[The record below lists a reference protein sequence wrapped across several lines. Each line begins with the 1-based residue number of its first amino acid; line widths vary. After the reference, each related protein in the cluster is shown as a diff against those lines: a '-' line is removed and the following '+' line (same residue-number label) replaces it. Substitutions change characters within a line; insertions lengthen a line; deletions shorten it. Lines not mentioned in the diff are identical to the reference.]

1 MGCSYILKESDIKS
15 SEVDLNR
22 DLTKISQSIK
32 TYDTNIV
39 NSKNSDNIIIIKNYS
54 IKNNIKTKFS
64 KIKKI
69 EVTKS
74 TKLHK
79 KSLLINNSEKMEISG
94 PIFNLLKKTVDNYKK
109 NNNIQ

>member
-1 MGCSYILKESDIKS
+1 MGCSYITKDSNIKP

-54 IKNNIKTKFS
+54 IKNNKKTKHS
-64 KIKKI
+64 KIKNMKYLNQLNYI
-69 EVTKS
+69 KN
-74 TKLHK
+74 H
-79 KSLLINNSEKMEISG
+79 SLLIIQKKWKYQDLFL
-94 PIFNLLKKTVDNYKK
+94 IF
-109 NNNIQ
+109 

>member
-1 MGCSYILKESDIKS
+1 MGCSYITKDSNIKP

-54 IKNNIKTKFS
+54 IKNNKKTKYS
-64 KIKKI
+64 KIKKY
-69 EVTKS
+69 EVSKS

-79 KSLLINNSEKMEISG
+79 ESFLINNSEKMEISG

>member
-1 MGCSYILKESDIKS
+1 MGFSYISKESNIKS

-54 IKNNIKTKFS
+54 IK
-64 KIKKI
+64 IKKNKI
-69 EVTKS
+69 
-74 TKLHK
+74 
-79 KSLLINNSEKMEISG
+79 
-94 PIFNLLKKTVDNYKK
+94 YKNQK
-109 NNNIQ
+109 I

>member
-1 MGCSYILKESDIKS
+1 MGCSYITKDSNIKP

-54 IKNNIKTKFS
+54 IKNNKKTKHS
-64 KIKKI
+64 KTKK
-69 EVTKS
+69 
-74 TKLHK
+74 
-79 KSLLINNSEKMEISG
+79 
-94 PIFNLLKKTVDNYKK
+94 
-109 NNNIQ
+109 